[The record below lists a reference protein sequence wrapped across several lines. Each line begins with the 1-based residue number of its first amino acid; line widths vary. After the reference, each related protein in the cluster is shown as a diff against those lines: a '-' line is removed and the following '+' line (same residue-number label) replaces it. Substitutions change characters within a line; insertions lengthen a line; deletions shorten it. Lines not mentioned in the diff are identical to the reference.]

1 MTGPWTPTNA
11 PRKPLRPRSHD
22 RPHLRFLGTTFQMLM
37 YLSVGFAVFFGVI
50 AIAIGDSVG
59 VQIAAALLG
68 SALLC
73 GIGWVV
79 VYIART
85 LDDIGYAVGA
95 PAEGLPMPPA
105 ARTQTP

>member
-1 MTGPWTPTNA
+1 MTGPWTPTNT

-22 RPHLRFLGTTFQMLM
+22 RPHLRFLGTTFQMLL
-37 YLSVGFAVFFGVI
+37 YFGVP
-50 AIAIGDSVG
+50 VG
-59 VQIAAALLG
+59 VAAIVMGDIPGMQAAAALLG
-68 SALLC
+68 SALLF

-95 PAEGLPMPPA
+95 AAEGLPLPPT
-105 ARTQTP
+105 ARTQAP